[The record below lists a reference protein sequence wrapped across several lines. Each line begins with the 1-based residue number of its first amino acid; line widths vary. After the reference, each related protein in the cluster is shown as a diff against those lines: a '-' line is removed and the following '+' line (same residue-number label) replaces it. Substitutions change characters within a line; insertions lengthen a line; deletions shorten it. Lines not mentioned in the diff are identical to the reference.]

1 MKKILLPFAVSLMI
15 VSAVIGLAVGY
26 FLTPEYRLGMYDK
39 NIMTLGQADRWI
51 DQRYLNAMIAH
62 HRGAMLL
69 AEQAKKESQR
79 PEIQELSAKIL
90 ADEPGAIAEL
100 YTWKKA
106 WYNDSRPVKDPAR
119 INLGSAGDTFD
130 LRFLNALI
138 AHHEA
143 GLLMTKE
150 IKLKSNRPEVLDNAN
165 AVDTFLTTTLKI
177 FKDWRSDWY
186 KL

>member
-1 MKKILLPFAVSLMI
+1 MPLPLAVSLMI
-15 VSAVIGLAVGY
+15 VSAVIGLAAGY
-26 FLTPEYRLGMYDK
+26 FLTPEYRLAMYDK
-39 NIMTLGQADRWI
+39 NPMTLGPADRWI

-69 AEQAKKESQR
+69 AEQAERESRR
-79 PEIQELSAKIL
+79 PEIQALAAKIL
-90 ADEPGAIAEL
+90 KDEPAAIAEL
-100 YTWKKA
+100 QGWKKA
-106 WYNDSRPVKDPAR
+106 WYRDDRPVKDPAPVR
-119 INLGSAGDTFD
+119 LGSADATFD

-150 IKLKSNRPEVLDNAN
+150 IKLKSSRPEVLDNAN
-165 AVDTFLTTTLKI
+165 AVETFLTTTLKV

>member
-1 MKKILLPFAVSLMI
+1 MTKMPLPFAVSLMI
-15 VSAVIGLAVGY
+15 ICMVIGLAAGY
-26 FLTPEYRLGMYDK
+26 FLTPEYRLAMYDK
-39 NIMTLGQADRWI
+39 NPMTLGTADRWI

-69 AEQAKKESQR
+69 AEQAKKESKR
-79 PEIQELSAKIL
+79 SEIQELAAKIL
-90 ADEPGAIAEL
+90 KDEPVAIAGL
-100 YTWKKA
+100 YDWKKT
-106 WYNDSRPVKDPAR
+106 WYRDNRPVKDPAPIR
-119 INLGSAGDTFD
+119 LGTADATFD

-150 IKLKSNRPEVLDNAN
+150 IKLKSSRPEVLDNAN
-165 AVDTFLTTTLKI
+165 AVETFLTTTLKV
-177 FKDWRSDWY
+177 FKDWRSAWY